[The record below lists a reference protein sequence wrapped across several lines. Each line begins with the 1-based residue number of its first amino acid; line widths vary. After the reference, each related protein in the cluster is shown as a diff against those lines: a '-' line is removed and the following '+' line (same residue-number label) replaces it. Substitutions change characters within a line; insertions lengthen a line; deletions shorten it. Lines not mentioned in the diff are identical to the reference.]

1 MSGLTDA
8 QLTWLEHRAQAAL
21 GPEIPVAA
29 QAVTD
34 MAAEIR
40 SLRAQVAAIPWTA
53 IHRVHMAAQ
62 DMDTETF
69 DHWITVADWT
79 HNHMPQQEVQP

>member
-1 MSGLTDA
+1 MKLTDA

-29 QAVTD
+29 QAALGPEIPVAAQAVID

-69 DHWITVADWT
+69 DHWIAVAD
-79 HNHMPQQEVQP
+79 